1 LSIELGCDECV
12 RKKFICASW
21 GFILSKKFI
30 ASMKMKD
37 PMKEFNK
44 KSKQKDRKKLFRLKI
59 NNIEM

>member
-1 LSIELGCDECV
+1 MSV

-37 PMKEFNK
+37 DPMEEFNK
-44 KSKQKDRKKLFRLKI
+44 KSKQKDRKKLYRLKI
-59 NNIEM
+59 NNIKV

>member
-1 LSIELGCDECV
+1 MSV

-37 PMKEFNK
+37 PMEEFNK
-44 KSKQKDRKKLFRLKI
+44 KSKQKDRKKLYRLKI
-59 NNIEM
+59 NNIKV